1 VKYLIGRVLTAAV
14 AIEGRRLPLRSII
27 HLAAP
32 IIIVIIVGSGLV
44 REIGILVLVIAVV
57 ISTILIV
64 GVG

>member
-1 VKYLIGRVLTAAV
+1 
-14 AIEGRRLPLRSII
+14 
-27 HLAAP
+27 
-32 IIIVIIVGSGLV
+32 VGSGLV